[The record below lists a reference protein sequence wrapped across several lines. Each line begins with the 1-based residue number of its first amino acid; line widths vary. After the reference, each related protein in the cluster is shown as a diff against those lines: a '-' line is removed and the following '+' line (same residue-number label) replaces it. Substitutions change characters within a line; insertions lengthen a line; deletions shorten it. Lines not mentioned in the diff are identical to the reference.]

1 MRRRLF
7 ARPVPTPI
15 IILPRPTAVRCG
27 PNPFVVG
34 VRPLAAFS
42 GDDTRSF
49 LGRSTNGREQE
60 RVPLA
65 SSHNSIA
72 NDEARIV
79 DCFRSPKNFEAARG
93 KICGRVEIDHLT
105 VRIKEGTDGAVH
117 FRESNNLSERVAT

>member
-1 MRRRLF
+1 M
-7 ARPVPTPI
+7 PV

-27 PNPFVVG
+27 PNPFVAG

-49 LGRSTNGREQE
+49 LGRSTNGRLSCSTDGREQE
-60 RVPLA
+60 SVPLA

-79 DCFRSPKNFEAARG
+79 DCFRSPKDLEAGRG
-93 KICGRVEIDHLT
+93 KIRDRVEIDHLT
-105 VRIKEGTDGAVH
+105 VRVKERTDGAVH
-117 FRESNNLSERVAT
+117 FRESNNLSESVAP